1 MKKKTMVE
9 IWGDVVELRSLIL
22 AITISV
28 VSTMGLFALAP
39 DNSTKQLFFGL
50 IGAVLGFTIS
60 AFLIRPK
67 RVIRVE
73 KSKDEGEENG
83 N

>member
-67 RVIRVE
+67 RVISVE